1 MTRLLYEFLILL
13 VVLTYAIII
22 FADPNDH
29 PFLTKKFVQE
39 VDYCMIAFFGVEYL
53 VRLWRSENPKK
64 FMVSNWFDLIAMI
77 PFDMHFQLARVMRLI
92 RLIRILKASP
102 LLWSVVSSK
111 QMRMIM
117 IFMLVIVAWS
127 SVGILLLESGHNR
140 GIQDYGDAIWW
151 AIVTMTTVGY
161 GDVSP
166 TTEGGR
172 IIAVFLMFT
181 GIGLI
186 GTFTA
191 NLANHWVG
199 FSYPS
204 QGTGE
209 PERDENRV
217 RDQMKNAALQWL
229 YRIETLTDQEYRQL
243 LSVMEALR
251 EGDRPDGKDK
261 DKHKPA

>member
-1 MTRLLYEFLILL
+1 MRVARLFYEFMILF

-22 FADPNDH
+22 FADPQDH
-29 PFLTKKFVQE
+29 PFLTKSFVQD

-53 VRLWRSENPKK
+53 VRLWRAENPKK
-64 FMVSNWFDLIAMI
+64 FILTNWFDLLAMI
-77 PFDMHFQLARVMRLI
+77 PFDVHFQLARLMRLI
-92 RLIRILKASP
+92 RLVRILRASP
-102 LLWSVVSSK
+102 MLWGVVSSK

-117 IFMLVIVAWS
+117 VFMLVIVAWS
-127 SVGILLLESGHNR
+127 SVGILLLESGHNK
-140 GIQDYGDAIWW
+140 GIQDYGDAVWW

-166 TTEGGR
+166 ATEGGR

-199 FSYPS
+199 FNHS
-204 QGTGE
+204 QQVREAE
-209 PERDENRV
+209 PDDNRV
-217 RDQMKNAALQWL
+217 RAQMKNAAMQWL
-229 YRIETLTDQEYRQL
+229 YRIETLSDAEYRQL
-243 LSVMEALR
+243 LNVMEALR
-251 EGDRPDGKDK
+251 EGDKRDEDK
-261 DKHKPA
+261 DKPA